1 MEDLAAGW
9 PSALE
14 GRSSREAAG
23 RSIRPS
29 SATLGR
35 VSKTF
40 VGIALTTE
48 DIDYHDAA
56 RAQKT
61 VYGIM
66 APFHIDACG
75 HEGRRGEA
83 CTCPAWRFDYG
94 GTILAMIEG
103 VYADSLGEWYSRWEC
118 TDFDQIVR
126 SDFERINPAGLGPLW
141 MLAVVQIHFF

>member
-1 MEDLAAGW
+1 M
-9 PSALE
+9 
-14 GRSSREAAG
+14 
-23 RSIRPS
+23 
-29 SATLGR
+29 
-35 VSKTF
+35 SKTF

-103 VYADSLGEWYSRWEC
+103 VYAEHLANVESFGGYVNSLGEWYSRWEC

-126 SDFERINPAGLGPLW
+126 SDFERINPAGLGPLRQPAR
-141 MLAVVQIHFF
+141 LHPRAQE